1 MSMWSGHPGHQ
12 LLCRQELRQGLR
24 QGPAQAIL
32 RKHCHSPLSS
42 FRIWTYHE
50 DRTLILS
57 GPYAMECLPHP
68 RKDVC
73 LSVSARLPFVLQVER
88 EVQNLYA
95 HDLSRRCEV
104 EKTERSRLVSQAK
117 RSFSREER
125 DRKMKEA
132 QAMSL
137 KACNELNT
145 LFYG

>member
-1 MSMWSGHPGHQ
+1 MC
-12 LLCRQELRQGLR
+12 LT
-24 QGPAQAIL
+24 A
-32 RKHCHSPLSS
+32 SP
-42 FRIWTYHE
+42 
-50 DRTLILS
+50 
-57 GPYAMECLPHP
+57 
-68 RKDVC
+68 
-73 LSVSARLPFVLQVER
+73 RLPFALQVER

-132 QAMSL
+132 QAMPL